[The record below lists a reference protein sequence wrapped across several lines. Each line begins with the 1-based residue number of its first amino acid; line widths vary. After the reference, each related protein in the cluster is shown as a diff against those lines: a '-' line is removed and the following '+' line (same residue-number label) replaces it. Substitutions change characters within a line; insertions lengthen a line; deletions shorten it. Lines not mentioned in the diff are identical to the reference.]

1 MKVRSLGSHYDQIAS
16 TDPGSSSRNGIELA
30 ERLALGRALASR
42 SDDILAICQGRYFER
57 SDGIDRELVA
67 RNPMWEITVVAVSA
81 IANWLQTG
89 AVAGAGER
97 DRIAS
102 VGNAA
107 AKEQATASSEHE
119 APAVER
125 VDHPDTHSGGA
136 LSVALL
142 TKLNLWWRDATC
154 LVLVEEA
161 TRLGI
166 SAATLRLATDMV
178 AASCNSSMV
187 RMAKRYDAELR
198 ELHERLSHLAL
209 HDPLTGLA
217 NRAVLL
223 TELDRA
229 ISRLARHPGGLA
241 VAFIDLDNFKTVNDV
256 FGHACGD
263 ELLTAMAAR
272 FASRVRPG
280 DTIARFGGDEFVALF
295 EDLTEPLEEAGALA
309 ERLHHASAEPVE
321 IAGEQLYMTASV
333 GVAVVTGPDCR
344 SEEALARADMTMYEV
359 KRAGRDRVA
368 VVGVEEG
375 AGPIRF
381 AMASSLHRALERRE
395 LGLVYQPACR
405 ATDGTVMG
413 FEALLR
419 WEHPERG
426 TIPPLQFIPVAEESG
441 LMVAIGSWVLEEA
454 CRQSVAWQKAL
465 GADLTMAVNVSGRQL
480 GNSAFPSLV
489 EEVLA
494 STGLRPESL
503 VLEITESILLREH
516 ADYESVLGRL
526 KEIGI
531 RLSIDDFGTG
541 YSSLA
546 YLRRF
551 PVDQLKVDRGFVKDV
566 AEHGDTRIMDAVV
579 RLAHD
584 LDLEVVAEG
593 VETERELA
601 TVRALGCDLVQGYLL
616 GRPVSATCI
625 EETFSGG
632 VRPPG
637 PTSCS

>member
-1 MKVRSLGSHYDQIAS
+1 M
-16 TDPGSSSRNGIELA
+16 A
-30 ERLALGRALASR
+30 ERVALGRALASR
-42 SDDILAICQGRYFER
+42 SDDILQICQERYFEK

-67 RNPMWEITVVAVSA
+67 RNPMWEVTAVAVSA

-107 AKEQATASSEHE
+107 AKEQASAAPEHE
-119 APAVER
+119 AAASER
-125 VDHPDTHSGGA
+125 AESPGTPSGGA
-136 LSVALL
+136 LSVTLL
-142 TKLNLWWRDATC
+142 TKLNLWWKDATC

-161 TRLGI
+161 GRLGT
-166 SAATLRLATDMV
+166 SAATLTQATDMV

-209 HDPLTGLA
+209 HDPMTGLA

-223 TELDRA
+223 TQLERA

-256 FGHACGD
+256 FGHASGD

-272 FASRVRPG
+272 FASQVRPG
-280 DTIARFGGDEFVALF
+280 DTLARFGGDEFVALF
-295 EDLTEPLEEAGALA
+295 EDLTDPVKEAGALA
-309 ERLHHASAEPVE
+309 ERLHQASAEPFE
-321 IAGEQLYMTASV
+321 IAGDQLYMTASV
-333 GVAVVTGPDCR
+333 GVAVVNGPGCL
-344 SEEALARADMTMYEV
+344 SEEVVARADRTMYEV
-359 KRAGRDRVA
+359 KRAGRNGVA
-368 VVGVEEG
+368 AVEVEEG
-375 AGPIRF
+375 ASPIRF
-381 AMASSLHRALERRE
+381 AMASGLHRALERCE
-395 LGLVYQPACR
+395 LRLAYQPVCGS
-405 ATDGTVMG
+405 TDGTVVG

-419 WEHPERG
+419 WEHPDRG
-426 TIPPLQFIPVAEESG
+426 MIPPLEFIPVAEESG
-441 LMVAIGSWVLEEA
+441 LMVPIGTWVLEEA
-454 CRQSVAWQKAL
+454 CRQAVVWRQTL
-465 GADLTMAVNVSGRQL
+465 GADLTMAVNISGRQL
-480 GNSAFPSLV
+480 AHPSFPSLV
-489 EEVLA
+489 DGVLI
-494 STGLRPESL
+494 STGMSPRSL

-516 ADYESVLGRL
+516 AEYESVLGSL
-526 KEIGI
+526 KDIGV

-551 PVDQLKVDRGFVKDV
+551 PVDQLKVDRSFVKDV
-566 AEHGDTRIMDAVV
+566 AEHGDTRIIGAVV

-601 TVRALGCDLVQGYLL
+601 TVRALGCDVVQGFLL
-616 GRPVSATCI
+616 GRPMPSACI
-625 EETFSGG
+625 EETFSKRFDDRGQRRDHDG
-632 VRPPG
+632 RVSPSSRRDVQEASSLPD
-637 PTSCS
+637 